1 MRRHVVSLVALVW
14 VAACSYD
21 KSTAPSSDLGA
32 PASLSYQ
39 LVPSGD
45 PNTPGGVI
53 LRWEPPNDSRVTN
66 YVVYS
71 RASTSAS
78 WSRRAETTSASF
90 HDLGLPDLQYY
101 VTSQASDG
109 TESASSNVVTV
120 DQSNRLPPPSQL
132 TSISLDTAIQLSWP
146 ADARITDPGLFDYYR
161 VYSTPYNLDT
171 GVCSGSDWVLE
182 GTTVSEDFIASG
194 LANGVPR
201 CFAVSTVS
209 RDGHESQ
216 WTTPRADTPRYD
228 ARNVLL
234 YAKSTSLANS
244 GFSFFLPTTS
254 QYGLVTSGSRADID
268 FRLDRNA
275 DGSLWMVPVRAG
287 TVVALYSSS
296 PIPDLT
302 SIDVAP
308 PRSSF
313 SPSAI
318 QAVTGYG
325 YVFETQLADGLHY
338 GGLRVTHVGADYIIF
353 DWSYQTDHGNPEL
366 RVVSNRR

>member
-1 MRRHVVSLVALVW
+1 MRRRVVSLAALVW

-45 PNTPGGVI
+45 PNVPEGII

-78 WSRRAETTSASF
+78 WSRRAETTSASY
-90 HDLGLPDLQYY
+90 HDLGAPDPQYY
-101 VTSQASDG
+101 VTSQAADG
-109 TESASSNVVTV
+109 TESAGSNVVTV
-120 DQSNRLPPPSQL
+120 DESNRLPPPSQL
-132 TSISLDTAIQLSWP
+132 ASISLNGAIQLSWP
-146 ADARITDPGLFDYYR
+146 TDARLADPALFDYYR
-161 VYSTPYNLDT
+161 VYSTLYNLDS
-171 GVCSGSDWVLE
+171 GVCSGTDWVLE

-194 LANGVPR
+194 LANGVSR

-216 WTTPRADTPRYD
+216 WTAPRADTPRYD

-234 YAKSTSLANS
+234 YAKSVSLGSS
-244 GFSFFLPTTS
+244 GFSFYLPSTN
-254 QYGLVTSGSRADID
+254 QYGVVTSGSRSDID
-268 FRLDRNA
+268 FRLDRYA
-275 DGSLWMVPVRAG
+275 DGSLWMTPVREG
-287 TVVALYSSS
+287 TVVTLYSTK
-296 PIPDLT
+296 PIADLT
-302 SIDVAP
+302 SIDIAP
-308 PRSSF
+308 PRSAF
-313 SPSAI
+313 ARSAV
-318 QAVTGYG
+318 QAATGLG

-338 GGLRVTHVGADYIIF
+338 GGLRVTHVGTDYIIF
-353 DWSYQTDHGNPEL
+353 DWSYQSDHGNPEL
-366 RVVSNRR
+366 LVIR